1 MCHDILIL
9 CPKNHEFCTAGCIK
23 IENQST
29 LKKSSSNAGA
39 IANASSKYSGQ
50 FISLYGPS
58 IFLPYITP
66 FGFVHLVPL
75 KFRQKAHWG
84 IKPNEEI
91 V

>member
-29 LKKSSSNAGA
+29 LKKSLSNAGAIA

-50 FISLYGPS
+50 FISLGT
-58 IFLPYITP
+58 LNRE
-66 FGFVHLVPL
+66 G
-75 KFRQKAHWG
+75 
-84 IKPNEEI
+84 
-91 V
+91 